1 MSNSTQAT
9 NGYTI
14 RLEVLKMALGMAEQ
28 EFHTKREQLQT
39 QFQMAVDFA
48 RARADAHGFT
58 DEVKFPSNPVMPVFP
73 TPNEIKEK
81 ANELYQFIT
90 TK

>member
-9 NGYTI
+9 NGYMI
-14 RLEVLKMALGMAEQ
+14 RLEVLKMALGIVEQ
-28 EFHTKREQLQT
+28 EFHTKRDVIQS

-48 RARADAHGFT
+48 RAKANAQGYSDV
-58 DEVKFPSNPVMPVFP
+58 EFPTQPELPAFP
-73 TPNEIKEK
+73 TPEEIKNK
-81 ANELYQFIT
+81 ASELYQFIT